1 VRIHV
6 GNPEVMAELMRY
18 FDEQADCVVLQVGAN
33 ELEVSLLGSYRG
45 DRHDAAVERKLA
57 VFWSESN
64 GRREPVG
71 ARRVNGNGEPR
82 PGPAAA

>member
-1 VRIHV
+1 MRIYV
-6 GNPEVMAELMRY
+6 GNPEVMAELKRY
-18 FDEQADCVVLQVGAN
+18 FDEQADSVVLHDGAN
-33 ELEVSLLGSYRG
+33 ELEVSLLGSYRV

-64 GRREPVG
+64 GKAEPVG
-71 ARRVNGNGEPR
+71 ARRVNRNGEPR